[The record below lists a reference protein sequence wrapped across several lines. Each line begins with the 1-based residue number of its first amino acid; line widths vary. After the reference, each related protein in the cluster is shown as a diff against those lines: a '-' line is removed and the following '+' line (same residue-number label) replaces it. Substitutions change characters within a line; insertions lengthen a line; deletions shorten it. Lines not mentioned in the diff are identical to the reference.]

1 MAIDAGTPT
10 SAVAV
15 RPADGDDPAPGGR
28 PSHAEGSSAPPADQV
43 LAALDPEQRA
53 AVLAPIGP
61 VCLLAGAGTG
71 KTRAITHRIAY
82 LVQSGS
88 VPAGQV
94 LAVTF
99 TARAAGELRTR
110 LRALGVDGL
119 QARTFHAA
127 ALRQLSYFWPKVA
140 GVALPPLLE
149 KKIPI
154 VARAAG
160 RMRLQTRGTELRD
173 LTAEIEWAKSTMT
186 APEGYAAAATA
197 AGRDLPREAQVIAKL
212 YAGYEDAK
220 RDSGVLDFDD
230 LLLLT
235 AAMLEEH
242 GWVGDEMRSR
252 YRHFVVDEYQDVN
265 PLQQRLLDAWLGDR
279 DSLCVVGDAN
289 QTIYSFTGASPRYL
303 LDFRRRFPAA
313 TVVRLVRDYRST
325 PQVVELA
332 NAVLAGRPAAG
343 ASGAGAGATAPALRL
358 VAQRPAGP
366 PPVWLEFDSE
376 PEEAAAIA
384 RRIGGL
390 ISGGVPASEIA
401 VLYRVNA
408 QSEAYETALS
418 AARIPF
424 VLRGGERFFER
435 PEVRDAVRLLRGAAV
450 AADDDRP
457 ASLAEQVAEVLAAT
471 GWRASDPP
479 GGSGERERWE
489 NLAALARLADDLAE
503 VEPAAGLPR
512 FVADLAE
519 RAAHQHAPTV
529 EGVTL
534 GSLHAAK
541 GLEWDAV
548 FLAGLVDGT
557 LPIVHASTPAQVEEE
572 RRLLYVGVTRARE
585 HLILSWA
592 RARSE
597 GGRRSRRPSR
607 FLDGIRPAPPGG
619 SGPGSGADGGGRD
632 GRGRSRAAARCRVCG
647 TELSGAAARVG
658 RCESCPSDVDD
669 ALFER
674 LRVWRSARAKVQKV
688 PAYVVFSDATLV
700 ALAERRPGT
709 VAELVAVPG
718 IGQAKLDRYGEDVL
732 ALVRGEDVHV
742 EEGESAAAG

>member
-1 MAIDAGTPT
+1 MAIDAGVSTD
-10 SAVAV
+10 AVAG
-15 RPADGDDPAPGGR
+15 RSGGER
-28 PSHAEGSSAPPADQV
+28 I
-43 LAALDPEQRA
+43 LAGLDPEQRA
-53 AVLAPIGP
+53 AVLAPVGP

-82 LVQSGS
+82 LVESGS

-110 LRALGVDGL
+110 LRVLGVDGL

-140 GVALPPLLE
+140 GVALPRLLD

-160 RMRLQTRGTELRD
+160 RLRLQTRGSELRD

-186 APEGYAAAATA
+186 TPEGYVTAAAA
-197 AGRDLPREAQVIAKL
+197 AGREPPRDAAVVAKL
-212 YAGYEDAK
+212 YAAYEDVK
-220 RDSGVLDFDD
+220 RDAEVLDFDD

-235 AAMLEEH
+235 AAMVEEH
-242 GWVGDEMRSR
+242 RWVADELRSR

-303 LDFRRRFPAA
+303 LNFRSRFPGA

-325 PQVVELA
+325 PQVVGLA
-332 NAVLAGRPAAG
+332 NAILAGRPAAAAAPG
-343 ASGAGAGATAPALRL
+343 VAAAGPAQQLI
-358 VAQRPAGP
+358 AQRPDGP
-366 PPVWLEFDSE
+366 TPVWSESDSE
-376 PEEAAAIA
+376 PQEAAEVA
-384 RRIGGL
+384 RRISGL
-390 ISGGVPASEIA
+390 IAGGVPASEIA
-401 VLYRVNA
+401 VLYRINA
-408 QSEAYETALS
+408 QSEEYESALS
-418 AARIPF
+418 GARIPF
-424 VLRGGERFFER
+424 VLRGGQRFFER

-457 ASLAEQVAEVLAAT
+457 AALTDQVAAVLEAA
-471 GWRASDPP
+471 GWRAGQPP
-479 GGSGERERWE
+479 AGSGAERERWE
-489 NLAALARLADDLAE
+489 NLAALARLADDLAQLD
-503 VEPAAGLPR
+503 PTAGLSR
-512 FVADLAE
+512 FVAELAE
-519 RAAHQHAPTV
+519 RAAHQHSPTI

-548 FLAGLVDGT
+548 FLIGLVDGT
-557 LPIVHASTPAQVEEE
+557 LPIVHAATPAEVEEE

-585 HLILSWA
+585 HLSLSWA
-592 RARSE
+592 LARNE
-597 GGRRSRRPSR
+597 GGRKSRRPSR
-607 FLDGIRPAPPGG
+607 FLDGIRPAPPAGSPTGSDGSGG
-619 SGPGSGADGGGRD
+619 SG
-632 GRGRSRAAARCRVCG
+632 GRSRSRSAVRCRVCG
-647 TELSGAAARVG
+647 IELPGAAARLG
-658 RCESCPSDVDD
+658 RCESCPSDLDD
-669 ALFER
+669 ALFDK
-674 LRVWRSARAKVQKV
+674 LRTWRSARAKVQKV

-700 ALAERRPGT
+700 ALAERRP
-709 VAELVAVPG
+709 VKVSELVAVPG
-718 IGQAKLDRYGEDVL
+718 IGQTKLDRYGEDVL
-732 ALVRGEDVHV
+732 ALMRGEDVVV
-742 EEGESAAAG
+742 EDGETVRER